1 MENEAQNPA
10 EQARPNDVDS
20 APDARP
26 AGDSPRPLGVYVIAV
41 VVGLEAL
48 AIAAI
53 GVGSIVSAFT
63 TPMYSAASG
72 VFLIVLLLALA
83 AGLAAVAFNAFKG
96 MRWTRSAAFVWQLL
110 MVALAVPALLE
121 GNALLGLALLLP
133 AVAAAYFLF
142 TPKVVEFSQRTGAQ
156 NNVM

>member
-26 AGDSPRPLGVYVIAV
+26 AEDSPRPLGVYVIAV

-53 GVGSIVSAFT
+53 GVGSIISAFT

-121 GNALLGLALLLP
+121 GNTLLGLALLLP

-142 TPKVVEFSQRTGAQ
+142 TPKVVDFSQRTGAQ